1 MSFTVLFAI
10 FVPFVLAVIFG
21 LTYKIKGLKIA
32 LVTTAV
38 AFIAIA
44 VLVVVMIYAIVR
56 VMPN

>member
-1 MSFTVLFAI
+1 MSFTMLFAI
-10 FVPFVLAVIFG
+10 FVPFVLALIFG

-32 LVTTAV
+32 LVTTAA

-44 VLVVVMIYAIVR
+44 ILFAVVVYAIVS